1 MTFAEAIPILL
12 KGTAL
17 RRRAWFSW
25 EYIQIAKDDDGNSL
39 LTIFT
44 EINALSEGD
53 VEADDWEVVE

>member
-1 MTFAEAIPILL
+1 MTFAEIIPTLL

-17 RRRAWFSW
+17 RRRTWFSW

-44 EINALSEGD
+44 EINTLSKRD
-53 VEADDWEVVE
+53 VEADDWEVAK